1 MDESTFAGLRILIA
15 DDDET
20 VCQSTCERLKRAGH
34 SGRVGDQ
41 WKGSHKKIEQAQA
54 NGAEYFTA
62 ILDYK
67 MPGMDGIE
75 TARRIR
81 EKAGAEFPI
90 IIISA
95 YDLSEQMDVAR
106 LAGANG
112 FITKPL
118 FWLQAGI

>member
-1 MDESTFAGLRILIA
+1 
-15 DDDET
+15 
-20 VCQSTCERLKRAGH
+20 
-34 SGRVGDQ
+34 
-41 WKGSHKKIEQAQA
+41 
-54 NGAEYFTA
+54 
-62 ILDYK
+62 

-118 FWLQAGI
+118 FGSRLVFKLKQLMDGKKQNAGAVAAARWVL